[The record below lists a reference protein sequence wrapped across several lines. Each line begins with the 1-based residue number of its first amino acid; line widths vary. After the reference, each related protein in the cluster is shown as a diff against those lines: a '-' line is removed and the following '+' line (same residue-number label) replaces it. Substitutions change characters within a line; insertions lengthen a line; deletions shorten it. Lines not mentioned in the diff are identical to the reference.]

1 MNRNRKGVMP
11 EITRAMYK
19 DIKISR
25 NTTGS
30 SLQDFA
36 LICTVMDSRT
46 EKQLS
51 LAWISRKCML
61 L

>member
-11 EITRAMYK
+11 EIT
-19 DIKISR
+19 KISR
-25 NTTGS
+25 NTTVS
-30 SLQDFA
+30 SLQDSA